1 MTTQFTHFNFH
12 HRVVETLLPILV
24 GVSLL
29 FFNFHHRV
37 VETVLL
43 CVMLKDWHGFNF
55 HHRVVETIIL
65 CGILIII
72 INFNF
77 HHRVVETHHL
87 RCYFLWYFPLT
98 FTIGWLK
105 RRPPERRGAEAPFNF
120 HHRVVETNYNNDTS
134 TDSTL

>member
-37 VETVLL
+37 VET
-43 CVMLKDWHGFNF
+43 K
-55 HHRVVETIIL
+55 
-65 CGILIII
+65 
-72 INFNF
+72 
-77 HHRVVETHHL
+77 
-87 RCYFLWYFPLT
+87 FLNWRSSQENPLT

-120 HHRVVETNYNNDTS
+120 HHRVVETYINGRP
-134 TDSTL
+134 